1 MAATPPPTKRL
12 KLSVTPPNR
21 SDNEAGEQ
29 EPTIRKTAST
39 FGSVLDKFKYE
50 TTEALTTIATRRSP
64 RQLKV
69 NKSTQTGSVLHS
81 PVLSPQQRLCSTDT
95 RPDGT
100 SPSKKIQTRH
110 VASPRS
116 RSSSKY
122 ANPAKY
128 AHLSPL
134 TDTIIPGLLLVFIGV
149 NPGITT
155 AETGH
160 AYAHPSNRFWHL
172 LHICGL
178 TPERRLHPSEDR
190 QLPWTH
196 GYGHTNI
203 VSRPTKDQGEL
214 SKEEMIAGTAVLE
227 EKCACFRPE
236 AVCIVGKGIWEAVWR
251 WRTGRAMKKEEF
263 RYGWQDEDQDMGKV
277 EGENGWQGSKVF
289 VASSTSGQAASMK
302 PEEKERIW
310 KPLGEWVADRR
321 RAGYMI
327 PLKEVPDEF
336 DHKDLGI
343 AKERG

>member
-1 MAATPPPTKRL
+1 MASTPPPAKRL
-12 KLSVTPPNR
+12 KLSATPPDF
-21 SDNEAGEQ
+21 SDDEAGEQ
-29 EPTIRKTAST
+29 EPAARQTVSS
-39 FGSVLDKFKYE
+39 FGFGLDKFKYDI
-50 TTEALTTIATRRSP
+50 TEGPAAIVTRKSP
-64 RQLKV
+64 RQAQI
-69 NKSTQTGSVLHS
+69 NKNIQTGSALQS
-81 PVLSPQQRLCSTDT
+81 PAPSPRKRLSSPDT
-95 RPDGT
+95 RRIRT
-100 SPSKKIQTRH
+100 STPKKHQTHRT
-110 VASPRS
+110 ASPRS
-116 RSSSKY
+116 SAKY
-122 ANPAKY
+122 ASPAKY

-172 LHICGL
+172 LHVCGL

-214 SKEEMIAGTAVLE
+214 SKEEMVAGTAVLE
-227 EKCACFRPE
+227 EKCANFRPE

-251 WRTGRAMKKEEF
+251 WRTGKPMKKDEF
-263 RYGWQDEDQDMGKV
+263 HYGWQDEEQNMGKV
-277 EGENGWQGSKVF
+277 EGEAAWRGSKVF

-310 KPLGEWVADRR
+310 KPLGEWAAARR
-321 RAGYMI
+321 REGYMI
-327 PLKEVPDEF
+327 PLKDNPDAHEVKHEEQEQ
-336 DHKDLGI
+336 G
-343 AKERG
+343 

>member
-1 MAATPPPTKRL
+1 MASTPPPAKRL
-12 KLSVTPPNR
+12 KLSVTPPDL
-21 SDNEAGEQ
+21 SDDEAAEHK
-29 EPTIRKTAST
+29 PTTQSTAST
-39 FGSVLDKFKYE
+39 FGSGLDKFKYD
-50 TTEALTTIATRRSP
+50 TTEVLTAIATRKSP
-64 RQLKV
+64 RQIQV
-69 NKSTQTGSVLHS
+69 SKSTQTGSVLPS
-81 PVLSPQQRLCSTDT
+81 PASSPQKRLSSTDT
-95 RPDGT
+95 NPNGT
-100 SPSKKIQTRH
+100 STSKKTQSRH
-110 VASPRS
+110 MSSPRS

-214 SKEEMIAGTAVLE
+214 SKEEMVAGTAILE

-251 WRTGRAMKKEEF
+251 WRTGRPMKKEEF
-263 RYGWQDEDQDMGKV
+263 HYGWQDEDQNMGKV
-277 EGENGWQGSKVF
+277 KGEDAWQGSKVF

-310 KPLGEWVADRR
+310 RPLGEWIAERR
-321 RAGYMI
+321 RDGYMI
-327 PLKEVPDEF
+327 PLKE
-336 DHKDLGI
+336 DLNAHDNKHWEN
-343 AKERG
+343 AKEQG

>member
-1 MAATPPPTKRL
+1 MASTPPPKKRL
-12 KLSVTPPNR
+12 KLSSPPSGL
-21 SDNEAGEQ
+21 SDDDKIDEQ
-29 EPTIRKTAST
+29 EPSSQKPAST
-39 FGSVLDKFKYE
+39 FGSGLDNFKYD
-50 TTEALTTIATRRSP
+50 TTEVPTAIAIRKSP
-64 RQLKV
+64 RQV
-69 NKSTQTGSVLHS
+69 PANKIIQTGSALHS
-81 PVLSPQQRLCSTDT
+81 PGPSPRKPPRSPDT
-95 RPDGT
+95 RSKGT
-100 SPSKKIQTRH
+100 STPKKLQISRI
-110 VASPRS
+110 ASP

-134 TDTIIPGLLLVFIGV
+134 TDTIIPGLVLVFIGV

-178 TPERRLHPSEDR
+178 TPERRLRPEEDR

-227 EKCACFRPE
+227 EKCSVFRPE

-251 WRTGRAMKKEEF
+251 WRTGRPMKKEEF
-263 RYGWQDEDQDMGKV
+263 HYGWQDEGQNMGKV
-277 EGENGWQGSKVF
+277 KGEAAWRGSKVF
-289 VASSTSGQAASMK
+289 VASSTSGQAASMR

-310 KPLGEWVADRR
+310 KPLGEWVAERR
-321 RAGYMI
+321 REGYMI
-327 PLKEVPDEF
+327 PLKDDPDAREAK
-336 DHKDLGI
+336 HKEEKQD
-343 AKERG
+343 ER